1 MKPQKNALT
10 SATIIGILTT
20 IAGTFGVPAVS
31 EDATTTQLVL
41 QIVGTLLALWGRWR
55 QGDLTVGAAK
65 TVAPLVLLALGI
77 FTMGCAAPSSEQ
89 GKAAQGGSTGVQPVV
104 NVTVTFG
111 GKVDVSGTSSG
122 TAAPSAASEAQN
134 RQEGRNDIDVPIDA
148 SGLVPGAAAGKVL
161 GGLKVPAVPKV
172 APVEI
177 VPPAPV
183 PAPAPVV
190 PETPA
195 PVDAPVAPTLAPIGG

>member
-1 MKPQKNALT
+1 MKPTKNALT

-31 EDATTTQLVL
+31 PDATTTQLVL

-65 TVAPLVLLALGI
+65 TVAPLFLAFAL
-77 FTMGCAAPSSEQ
+77 TTTNCATPTSEQ
-89 GKAAQGGSTGVQPVV
+89 GRASQGGTIDRAPVT
-104 NVTVTFG
+104 NVTFSFYGDV
-111 GKVDVSGTSSG
+111 KVDGTSAP

-134 RQEGRNDIDVPIDA
+134 RQEAKQDGKLDVTVPVDA
-148 SGLVPGAAAGKVL
+148 LGGGAGKVL
-161 GGLKVPAVPKV
+161 GAVAKPKVPAVK
-172 APVEI
+172 PVEI
-177 VPPAPV
+177 VVPAPV

-190 PETPA
+190 PATPA
-195 PVDAPVAPTLAPIGG
+195 PVDAPVQPPLAPIGG